1 MPNILNFNPQ
11 YPDLFL
17 GAVENAGT
25 FPNEKGEE
33 VAYHNFLLDIAVRD
47 REVSTNTVS
56 SCGYECLGYVRTT
69 VEGKTKFTDKRK
81 VKADDISGIFGVDIT
96 TASQLDEKKFQNCQ
110 VLWDRKGNISKIIF
124 EEPFRSIAVPSASQ
138 APLPNEMVPD
148 SSAKSKK

>member
-17 GAVENAGT
+17 GAVENSGT

-33 VAYHNFLLDIAVRD
+33 VAFHNFLLDVALKK
-47 REVSTNTVS
+47 REVSSNTIS
-56 SCGYECLGYVRTT
+56 SCGYECLGITRVT
-69 VEGKTKFTDKRK
+69 VEGKTKLRDQRK
-81 VKADDISGIFGVDIT
+81 VKAADISGIFGVEIT
-96 TASQLDEKKFQNCQ
+96 TAAQLDEKKFQNCR
-110 VLWDRKGNISKIIF
+110 VIWDRSGNIMQILF
-124 EEPFRSIAVPSASQ
+124 EEPFRSIAVSKASQ

>member
-1 MPNILNFNPQ
+1 MANILNFNPQ

-33 VAYHNFLLDIAVRD
+33 VAFHNFLLDIALKD
-47 REVSTNTVS
+47 REVNSNTVS
-56 SCGYECLGYVRTT
+56 SCGYECLGITRIT
-69 VEGKTKFTDKRK
+69 VEGKSKLKDQRK
-81 VKADDISGIFGVDIT
+81 VKAADISGIFGVEIT
-96 TASQLDEKKFQNCQ
+96 TAAQLDEKKFQNCR
-110 VLWDRKGNISKIIF
+110 VIWDRSGNIMQILF
-124 EEPFRSIAVPSASQ
+124 EEPFRSIAVPKASQ